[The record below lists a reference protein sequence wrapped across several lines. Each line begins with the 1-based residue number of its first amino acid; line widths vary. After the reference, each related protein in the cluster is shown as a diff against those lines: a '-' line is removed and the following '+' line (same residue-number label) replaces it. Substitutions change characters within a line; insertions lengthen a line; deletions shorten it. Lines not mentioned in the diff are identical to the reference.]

1 MLARPQPNDIDT
13 DTGPRGARPVT
24 ERMCVATRTVKPI
37 DEMIRFVVAPD
48 GSVVPDLK
56 CKLPGRGVWITA
68 TREALA
74 EALKRRA
81 IGGAFKRDLR
91 VDAALVATTEQLL
104 ERSMFDALAMCGKA
118 ARAVTGFTKVEAAL
132 AREPVVALLHAA
144 GAAADGI
151 RKLDS
156 ALQRRGSDEAARIC
170 LITDLP
176 ADQLDLAMAR
186 SNVVHAALLAGSA
199 SDTFLVRHARLTRFR
214 TGIAPGVGHEHG
226 PAAEVED

>member
-1 MLARPQPNDIDT
+1 MLARLQQNDIET
-13 DTGPRGARPVT
+13 DTGPHGVRPVT

-56 CKLPGRGVWITA
+56 RKLPGRGVWITA

-91 VDAALVATTEQLL
+91 VDAGLVAMTDRLL
-104 ERSMFDALAMCGKA
+104 ERSMFDALAMCAKA
-118 ARAVTGFTKVEAAL
+118 AQGVVGFTKVEAAL

-144 GAAADGI
+144 GAAADGV

-156 ALQRRGSDEAARIC
+156 ALQRRGSDEAARIR

-214 TGIAPGVGHEHG
+214 TGIAPGAGHEHG
-226 PAAEVED
+226 PAGEVED